1 VDNQSQQDRY
11 NALRQQWPELFDNP
25 VDFPFTILFEPS
37 QVTAAED
44 AQRARLAALGQPE
57 SWACTGVVY
66 EDPYLIVARDAVRF
80 PGGFLG
86 TYVRAI
92 PATGAVGAA
101 VLPVLDDQVVL
112 LDHARHATRTSHLEI
127 PRGFGEPG
135 VAAADQ
141 ARQELREEIGAD
153 AVNLTDLGPFHAN
166 TGMSSDVTQLFVAEI
181 RAFGKPQAEEGITDV
196 RLYPARR
203 ADQDRSDH
211 RRLHHRGFHPS
222 VATRPV
228 AGSALRRAI
237 GGNHGP
243 FGRNQL
249 REPEREGQRRTA

>member
-127 PRGFGEPG
+127 PRGFGEAG

-196 RLYPARR
+196 RLYPAREVAELIKTGQITDGFTIAAFTR
-203 ADQDRSDH
+203 AWLLA
-211 RRLHHRGFHPS
+211 RLPGLPS
-222 VATRPV
+222 V
-228 AGSALRRAI
+228 
-237 GGNHGP
+237 
-243 FGRNQL
+243 
-249 REPEREGQRRTA
+249 EP